1 MITLFRTTNSRP
13 GGRITTITHCRT
25 NRRLVVHKLCWSCDP
40 TFHIRTMSSCS
51 IKALPV
57 CLKRL
62 LPSKISL
69 LHHQKASF
77 HCNPTKIYRPKAYLS
92 QFHTSATVNMQ
103 PIPKT
108 DSLMEMFSLKGKVVV
123 VTGASGAKG
132 MGIEAARGCAEVSS
146 ILMSRFREVL
156 T

>member
-1 MITLFRTTNSRP
+1 
-13 GGRITTITHCRT
+13 
-25 NRRLVVHKLCWSCDP
+25 
-40 TFHIRTMSSCS
+40 
-51 IKALPV
+51 
-57 CLKRL
+57 
-62 LPSKISL
+62 
-69 LHHQKASF
+69 
-77 HCNPTKIYRPKAYLS
+77 
-92 QFHTSATVNMQ
+92 MQ